1 MAGAVDYP
9 PPGAAIID
17 IEGEPVR
24 ETKVFFRDDDVGAWT
39 DPLRFHVELMI
50 EYTVPCHYLV
60 VPAYLDDTCARA
72 LRDLKQR
79 APALVHFNQH
89 GFTHEQQVGGEIVYS
104 EFAGGRPYA
113 DQRADIEKGRD
124 QLAERLGEAFE
135 GDVFTP
141 PCHKYDEVTLEA
153 LRDLGFD
160 TLSAG
165 IRVDP
170 VSRLYYGIGRALRR
184 VDWLGKRVS
193 YHCEVVPRTGLNEV
207 SATIDSHEDVDEQG
221 VRVEKTAD
229 QLWAEFEGARR
240 HLDVVGIMNH
250 HQACETPEKQA
261 ALRTF
266 VARLAA
272 DPSVRFADLLD
283 LAPERR
289 AA

>member
-1 MAGAVDYP
+1 M
-9 PPGAAIID
+9 
-17 IEGEPVR
+17 R
-24 ETKVFFRDDDVGAWT
+24 ETTVFFRDDDVGAWT
-39 DPLRFHVELMI
+39 ELLRFHVELMI

-60 VPAYLDDTCARA
+60 VPAYLDDACARA

-89 GFTHEQQVGGEIVYS
+89 GSTHEQQVGGEIVYS

-124 QLAERLGEAFE
+124 QLAGRLGEAFE

-141 PCHKYDEVTLEA
+141 PCHKYDEATLEA

-193 YHCEVVPRTGLNEV
+193 YHCGVVPRTGLNEV
-207 SATIDSHEDVDEQG
+207 SATIDSHEDVDGQG
-221 VRVEKTAD
+221 ARVDKTAD
-229 QLWAEFEGARR
+229 QLWAEFEDARR